1 MRKVPVFGAC
11 LSAIV
16 FIAGC
21 GPSLNRI
28 ETDWYAQAG
37 QILTTQLNACQ
48 SARMTKSELVM
59 RVGAPTAK
67 EVLDDAEIW
76 IYQINAQGATVSE
89 TTYTSGS
96 LWNKPTSSTSTA
108 TPVYRASITV
118 KFSKKGEMNGW
129 AMEGDHVALYHR
141 NNRFWGLTVPQR

>member
-1 MRKVPVFGAC
+1 MRKILVFCAC
-11 LSAIV
+11 LSAIM

-28 ETDWYAQAG
+28 MTDWYAQAG
-37 QILTTQLNACQ
+37 QILTNQLNACQ
-48 SARMTKSELVM
+48 SAKITKSEFIM

-76 IYQINAQGATVSE
+76 IYQISAQGTTVSE
-89 TTYTSGS
+89 TTYSRGD
-96 LWNKPTSSTSTA
+96 LFNKPTSSTSTD

-129 AMEGDHVALYHR
+129 TMEGDKVALYHR